1 MLMILCWIPFIV
13 TMTTLHC
20 LGTFQSPFYL
30 AANLQLLTAS
40 FIHHLGMLCLSD
52 LPWPPPILSLLSPPI
67 SNLVCIFCAY
77 SAPQRLPPTGAS
89 SLASFLSPVLQ
100 PSGYFFFFFFFN
112 CFCLSLSS
120 VLCNT
125 ERTQGAPGV
134 FVVILKFSEPLVI
147 DHLCSWEA
155 KPISLLDPGT

>member
-1 MLMILCWIPFIV
+1 MILCWIPFIV

-20 LGTFQSPFYL
+20 LGTFQSTFYL

-67 SNLVCIFCAY
+67 SNLFCAY

-89 SLASFLSPVLQ
+89 SLVSFLIPVLQ
-100 PSGYFFFFFFFN
+100 PSGYFFFFFN
-112 CFCLSLSS
+112 CFCLFL
-120 VLCNT
+120 
-125 ERTQGAPGV
+125 
-134 FVVILKFSEPLVI
+134 FSAL
-147 DHLCSWEA
+147 
-155 KPISLLDPGT
+155 